1 MKVHLVAFVLGLAAI
16 TSADV
21 RDILNNP
28 HQSIYTNGNFAG
40 QPFTKQQ
47 YQQQQNV
54 QNPSKQFWWAD
65 TPFSPFSK
73 SDNVNT
79 QNSGC
84 GSGCLSQNTL
94 HNTQQQAH
102 TKRNDRYVHNPFM
115 QNVFASQQQY
125 QQQQSHYQQQKQQP
139 QSQPQQYSNI
149 YAQMASLSGTPNE
162 VNSLMTDATVSQ
174 SFSQYRPVPKTP
186 CYGASQVCA
195 PKNACRNGFISESD
209 LGLVQSQANNGFC
222 QASEVCCQ
230 FSQGKSSNLILDSDF
245 AAAAQSTSEVLTKE
259 GYVVNVPSNQYLP
272 SRPET
277 EFNPDASN
285 QDSSLIKPAPR
296 CQNGAPN
303 YPDCCTNGGSGPYC
317 CTNGVTNN
325 QYCCTNGA
333 QNPSCTFNDETV
345 PQPSPSPQ
353 PRPTPAPQPSPTQPP
368 QQRPTPAPQPR
379 PTPGPQPAPTQRPY
393 QPQPTPGPQPAPTQR
408 PYQPQP
414 TPAPQP
420 RPTPAPQP
428 RPTPAPQR
436 PTQRPTQRPYQ
447 PQPNVNVQDEAIFFP
462 VACAAAMN
470 CTLAEFC
477 DANGRIAKTQQ
488 DTSNIMRVPMTDCLI
503 GGPGGQPGKC
513 CIDPDYTDPWPTGR
527 TGQYVADELNAVFDD
542 GSYRPDGQS
551 QRKRQVQNRGQV
563 AANSDQVL
571 TRVAPPKRNIARR
584 QNSAPQLNQVAS
596 ENRNFPTIVSAP
608 QSTQVADVSEA
619 RCGLRNLG
627 TRPRGKAPLGT
638 GFGEFTWVAM
648 VILES
653 KKALLCGGAIIHKN
667 IVVTSANCVNG
678 QRHNDVLIKA
688 GEWRLGSDEEP
699 KGFQIVRVQ
708 RIIFHPQ
715 YKPNTLQ
722 NDIALLYLEN
732 DIKWDD
738 THIQPICLDESD
750 AEVKSTDECVT
761 TGWGKEVLKVHL
773 GNALMQHVQVS
784 VLPQADCQA
793 QLQSTK
799 LGYSN
804 SVLCGVTQ
812 YDACQVD
819 NGSALACTDG
829 SGSYVLK
836 GIYSTET
843 ACENPNQI
851 VAFTR
856 TDLQWITSVI
866 RNPTQ
871 AIRS

>member
-1 MKVHLVAFVLGLAAI
+1 MKVHLLAFVLGLAAI

-28 HQSIYTNGNFAG
+28 HQSVYSNANFAG

-47 YQQQQNV
+47 YQQQQNI

-73 SDNVNT
+73 SENVNT
-79 QNSGC
+79 QNGGC

-94 HNTQQQAH
+94 HNTQQQKQQNYYQHEISTQTH
-102 TKRNDRYVHNPFM
+102 TKRNDRYIQNPFM
-115 QNVFASQQQY
+115 QNVIASQQQP
-125 QQQQSHYQQQKQQP
+125 HYQQQKQHQQP
-139 QSQPQQYSNI
+139 QYQPQQYSNI

-174 SFSQYRPVPKTP
+174 SFSQYRPVPKIP

-195 PKNACRNGFISESD
+195 PKNACHNGFISESD

-222 QASEVCCQ
+222 QALEVCCQ
-230 FSQGKSSNLILDSDF
+230 FSQSKSSNLILDSDF

-272 SRPET
+272 SRPEP
-277 EFNPDASN
+277 EFNPDATN
-285 QDSSLIKPAPR
+285 QDPSKIKPSTAAPR
-296 CQNGAPN
+296 CTNGAPN
-303 YPDCCTNGGSGPYC
+303 YPDCCLNGGSGPYC

-333 QNPSCTFNDETV
+333 QNPSCTFSDEIV
-345 PQPSPSPQ
+345 PQ
-353 PRPTPAPQPSPTQPP
+353 PRPTPAPQPIPSQRPYQP
-368 QQRPTPAPQPR
+368 QPTPAPQPR
-379 PTPGPQPAPTQRPY
+379 PTPAPQPIPSQRPY
-393 QPQPTPGPQPAPTQR
+393 QPTPAPQPRPTAAPQPIPSQR

-428 RPTPAPQR
+428 RPTPAPQ
-436 PTQRPTQRPYQ
+436 PRPTQRPYQ
-447 PQPNVNVQDEAIFFP
+447 PNPNVNVQDEAIFVP

-470 CTLAEFC
+470 CTIAEFC
-477 DANGRIAKTQQ
+477 DANGRISKTQH

-542 GSYRPDGQS
+542 GSYRPDRQS

-563 AANSDQVL
+563 AANSDQVV

-584 QNSAPQLNQVAS
+584 QNSAPQINQVAS
-596 ENRNFPTIVSAP
+596 ENRNFPQIVSAP
-608 QSTQVADVSEA
+608 KSQVSDEA
-619 RCGLRNLG
+619 KCGLRNLG

-678 QRHNDVLIKA
+678 
-688 GEWRLGSDEEP
+688 
-699 KGFQIVRVQ
+699 
-708 RIIFHPQ
+708 
-715 YKPNTLQ
+715 
-722 NDIALLYLEN
+722 
-732 DIKWDD
+732 
-738 THIQPICLDESD
+738 
-750 AEVKSTDECVT
+750 
-761 TGWGKEVLKVHL
+761 
-773 GNALMQHVQVS
+773 
-784 VLPQADCQA
+784 
-793 QLQSTK
+793 
-799 LGYSN
+799 
-804 SVLCGVTQ
+804 
-812 YDACQVD
+812 
-819 NGSALACTDG
+819 
-829 SGSYVLK
+829 
-836 GIYSTET
+836 
-843 ACENPNQI
+843 
-851 VAFTR
+851 
-856 TDLQWITSVI
+856 
-866 RNPTQ
+866 
-871 AIRS
+871 